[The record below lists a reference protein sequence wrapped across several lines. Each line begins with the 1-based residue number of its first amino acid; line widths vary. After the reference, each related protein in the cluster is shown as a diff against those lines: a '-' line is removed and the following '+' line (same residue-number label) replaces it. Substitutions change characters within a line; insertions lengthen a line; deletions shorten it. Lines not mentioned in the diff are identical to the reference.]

1 MKLAN
6 LLTATLAASLA
17 LTCAACGS
25 DGGSDSGGGS
35 KAAGSLSIDKAKCS
49 ELGQKYSGL
58 KGQKLTVGI
67 SPAPANYS
75 ASDPKNPS
83 NIIGIEPDLLDA
95 AGSCLGFTTTYSKLD
110 FSGLVPALQSKRID
124 LVAAGMYSSAERV
137 KQVDFVN
144 YMKASEASL
153 VAAGNPKKL
162 KSLTDVCGVTAALVV
177 GTVENAILDKQ
188 GKQCTSSGKKPLE
201 TLSFPSIDRAQSALA
216 QGEADIVLTDAG
228 VAAYLAKR
236 APDKVEVGFALPTQF
251 NFGFAVNK
259 KATELRDALNAA
271 LQQMYAEGS
280 LQKAVTH
287 WGFST
292 TQELEPAIV
301 TD

>member
-1 MKLAN
+1 MKLSN
-6 LLTATLAASLA
+6 LLAATLAASLT

-25 DGGSDSGGGS
+25 DSGGDS
-35 KAAGSLSIDKAKCS
+35 KAASSVSIDKAKCE

-162 KSLTDVCGVTAALVV
+162 KSLEDVCGVTAALVV

-188 GKQCTSSGKKPLE
+188 GKQCTSSGKKPLK
-201 TLSFPSIDRAQSALA
+201 TLNFPSIDRAQSALA

-228 VAAYLAKR
+228 VAAFLAKR
-236 APDKVEVGFALPTQF
+236 APDKVEIGFALPTEF
-251 NFGFAVNK
+251 KFGFAVNK
-259 KATELRDALNAA
+259 KATELRDGLNAA
-271 LQQMYAEGS
+271 LQQMHAEGS
-280 LQKAVTH
+280 LQKAVKQ

-292 TQELEPAIV
+292 SQELEPAIV

>member
-1 MKLAN
+1 MKRLYVLA
-6 LLTATLAASLA
+6 AALAASLT
-17 LTCAACGS
+17 LTCAAC
-25 DGGSDSGGGS
+25 GSDSGGGS
-35 KAAGSLSIDKAKCS
+35 KAASSVSIDKTKCM
-49 ELGQKYSGL
+49 ELGKKYPGL
-58 KGQKLTVGI
+58 NGKKLTVGV

-75 ASDPKNPS
+75 ASDPNNPS

-110 FSGLVPALQSKRID
+110 FSGLVPALQSQRID

-162 KSLTDVCGVTAALVV
+162 KSLDDVCGVTAALVV

-188 GKQCTSSGKKPLE
+188 GKECESSGKQPLK
-201 TLSFPSIDRAQSALA
+201 TLNFPSIDRAQSALA

-228 VAAYLAKR
+228 VAAFLAKR
-236 APDKVEVGFALPTQF
+236 APDKVGVGFALPTEF

-259 KATELRDALNAA
+259 KATELRDGLSAA
-271 LQQMYAEGS
+271 LQQMHADGS
-280 LQKAVTH
+280 LQKAVKH
-287 WGFST
+287 WGFSDS
-292 TQELEPAIV
+292 QQLEPAVV
-301 TD
+301 TG